1 MITDIQ
7 CYSFLFV
14 VSSLISTLLIR
25 SIFNKP
31 TGLHLMPSPP
41 ALPIIGHLHYL
52 FFTPSL
58 YSSLHRL
65 STKYGPLLYLR
76 LGATRCVLVSSATL
90 AAEIFTTHDL
100 AFASR
105 PIFAFADKLQ
115 FETSR
120 FFTAP
125 YGDYWRFMKKLS
137 VTQLLSTRQ
146 IERSVAVRREEME
159 RLLRRVLERKDGVV
173 DVGAEL
179 MRLTNNVTCRMVM
192 SSMCSKEGGEAER
205 VRELVKESF
214 ELVEKICF
222 GDVLGPLKNLSFWMY
237 GKQAMDL
244 TRRYDELLERAMKEH
259 EEKGNGHR
267 DDNAKA
273 DDFINRF
280 KQQLKLQRLD
290 WHVALWVCF
299 CNFSIS
305 GVVKKYCLF

>member
-7 CYSFLFV
+7 CYFFLFV

-41 ALPIIGHLHYL
+41 ALPIIGHLQYL

-58 YSSLHRL
+58 YNSLHRL

-76 LGATRCVLVSSATL
+76 LGATRCVVVSSATL

-137 VTQLLSTRQ
+137 KVELSKL
-146 IERSVAVRREEME
+146 EM
-159 RLLRRVLERKDGVV
+159 
-173 DVGAEL
+173 
-179 MRLTNNVTCRMVM
+179 
-192 SSMCSKEGGEAER
+192 
-205 VRELVKESF
+205 
-214 ELVEKICF
+214 
-222 GDVLGPLKNLSFWMY
+222 
-237 GKQAMDL
+237 
-244 TRRYDELLERAMKEH
+244 
-259 EEKGNGHR
+259 
-267 DDNAKA
+267 
-273 DDFINRF
+273 
-280 KQQLKLQRLD
+280 
-290 WHVALWVCF
+290 VALWRYWGYFNLVDAIPNPSKEQLVDVQRHF
-299 CNFSIS
+299 MSQQMDELQVILGFVRAVN
-305 GVVKKYCLF
+305 